1 VSASACARYMPGFYN
16 YDYAA
21 IIPSDEQGLVIE
33 VEFPKRHSSGK
44 TPILF
49 FHTLAQAAYN
59 THDSSVS
66 GD

>member
-1 VSASACARYMPGFYN
+1 MPGFY
-16 YDYAA
+16 YYHYAA
-21 IIPSDEQGLVIE
+21 IIPRDEQRLVIE
-33 VEFPKRHSSGK
+33 VEFPKRHSPGK
-44 TPILF
+44 TPIPF